1 MITLIKKYPRIS
13 ALIFMLAVATP
24 LMLSPLGA
32 LALSPIGA
40 ERLMVMDGLFC
51 YSAEYVSY
59 IFERL
64 GPDGRL
70 LYLIFHMFDCLFALS
85 YALLMRT
92 LIKPL
97 AKARWQWL
105 VLPVLPAAFDVIEN
119 ILIQVMSAQFPAI
132 SPMLAQTTSVVT
144 SLKWLGFLVFVA
156 AFVVLL
162 VQKRRR
168 KP

>member
-1 MITLIKKYPRIS
+1 MITFIKKYPRIS
-13 ALIFMLAVATP
+13 VLSFMLVVFTP
-24 LMLSPLGA
+24 LMLSPVGA
-32 LALSPIGA
+32 FALNPIDA
-40 ERLMVMDGLFC
+40 ERLMVMDSLFW
-51 YSAEYVSY
+51 YSAEYISY

-70 LYLIFHMFDCLFALS
+70 IYLIFHVFDCLFIFS

-119 ILIQVMSAQFPAI
+119 ILIQVMSVQFPAI
-132 SPMLAQTTSVVT
+132 NPVLAQAASAVT
-144 SLKWLGFLVFVA
+144 VGMCAPPRIIRPCGSGH
-156 AFVVLL
+156 
-162 VQKRRR
+162 R
-168 KP
+168 